1 VPQSPS
7 GPVVLLFCVYS
18 GKSQLRPL
26 DDMFVIAGETNFK
39 KKNLCAASPPL
50 DAMLVLAVC
59 VRSDRDVVMPVPTF
73 AGSQNYNSLNPK
85 L

>member
-1 VPQSPS
+1 
-7 GPVVLLFCVYS
+7 
-18 GKSQLRPL
+18 
-26 DDMFVIAGETNFK
+26 MFVIAGETNFK

-59 VRSDRDVVMPVPTF
+59 VRSDRDVVMPVSTF